1 MINYREGALTMSYS
15 YTGNILHIDL
25 TNKRLRYELM
35 GWDPDNG
42 IPTPAK
48 LIELDLDWLIG
59 KVK

>member
-1 MINYREGALTMSYS
+1 MSYS